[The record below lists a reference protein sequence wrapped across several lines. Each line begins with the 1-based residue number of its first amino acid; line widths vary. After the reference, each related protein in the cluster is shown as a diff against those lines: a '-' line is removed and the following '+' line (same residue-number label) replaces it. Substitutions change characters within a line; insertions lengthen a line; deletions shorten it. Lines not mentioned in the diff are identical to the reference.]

1 MPLDEDANRQ
11 QDLSYLNRDLKKV
24 LIIDT
29 DPHHVKHQPE
39 NAIVLPKWNGDP
51 NDQTLIQLIPF
62 LEYVATMGFDDVRD
76 VLKSFE
82 GKYIPAEFAKREKLL
97 REKFEAAQ
105 AEKRKKPKKSLGGIG
120 AMLGFS
126 KPPSDGL
133 GADDGSLEGKM
144 VWDRIREQGQ
154 KNYMEFERKIKEE
167 GEKWLAE
174 REAEEKRMQEEA
186 MKSAMGGWF
195 GSFVGGGKKAAEA
208 EASAVEEKKS

>member
-1 MPLDEDANRQ
+1 MPYDDDANNL

-24 LIIDT
+24 LIMDT

-39 NAIVLPKWNGDP
+39 NAILLPKWNGDP
-51 NDQTLIQLIPF
+51 SDQTLIQMIPF
-62 LEYVATMGFDDVRD
+62 LEYVATMGFDDVRE

-82 GKYIPAEFAKREKLL
+82 GKFIPAEFAKREKLL

-105 AEKRKKPKKSLGGIG
+105 AEKRKKPKKSIGGIG
-120 AMLGFS
+120 VMLGFS
-126 KPPSDGL
+126 KPPSD
-133 GADDGSLEGKM
+133 AAEDGSLEGKM

-195 GSFVGGGKKAAEA
+195 SSFVGGGKTAAENA
-208 EASAVEEKKS
+208 PAVEEKKS

>member
-1 MPLDEDANRQ
+1 
-11 QDLSYLNRDLKKV
+11 
-24 LIIDT
+24 
-29 DPHHVKHQPE
+29 
-39 NAIVLPKWNGDP
+39 VLPKWNGDP
-51 NDQTLIQLIPF
+51 NDQTLIQMIPF
-62 LEYVATMGFDDVRD
+62 LEYLATMGFDDVRE

-82 GKYIPAEFAKREKLL
+82 GTFIPAEFAKREKLL
-97 REKFEAAQ
+97 REKFESQQ
-105 AEKRKKPKKSLGGIG
+105 AEKKKKPKKSLGGIG
-120 AMLGFS
+120 SMLGFS

-133 GADDGSLEGKM
+133 GLSDDGSLEGKM

-195 GSFVGGGKKAAEA
+195 GGWVGGSKKPAEGD
-208 EASAVEEKKS
+208 VEEKKS